1 MTKVLIVLLLALG
14 FEAGGVVFLSHG
26 LKQIGEPE
34 RIVAAEVFRVIRRG
48 FMNPNILLGVAL
60 EAVFFAALMYLL
72 SQRDVSL
79 IWPWTALGFV
89 LTALA
94 EKFILREDIHWTR
107 WMGVA
112 LIVMGAALVTFSEKM
127 KRPLGHAPAANGPS
141 FKPE

>member
-60 EAVFFAALMYLL
+60 EAVFFAAPR
-72 SQRDVSL
+72 S
-79 IWPWTALGFV
+79 
-89 LTALA
+89 
-94 EKFILREDIHWTR
+94 
-107 WMGVA
+107 
-112 LIVMGAALVTFSEKM
+112 
-127 KRPLGHAPAANGPS
+127 
-141 FKPE
+141 